1 MHSASAIPS
10 PSRPLR
16 LTVTRVVKL
25 MRGGAVLRCSYSPAV
40 WELDNGWEVSA
51 SVACKVITS
60 PGIAGM
66 GDSLLDAELSQTF
79 RFKN

>member
-1 MHSASAIPS
+1 M
-10 PSRPLR
+10 
-16 LTVTRVVKL
+16 
-25 MRGGAVLRCSYSPAV
+25 
-40 WELDNGWEVSA
+40 
-51 SVACKVITS
+51 ACKVITS